1 MGRCAEVLL
10 RLFRLCGSPQI
21 LCGTRQKRSLAIYW
35 GVERGLG
42 SRQQVSD
49 EVRGLGSCNWERNA
63 GKFPAKELP
72 LNRLE
77 CLNRQL
83 RSEANAFGLI
93 AFHAKAVGASR
104 CAVNVM
110 ESNKL

>member
-1 MGRCAEVLL
+1 L
-10 RLFRLCGSPQI
+10 RLFWDVRVATDSLWSPAEAAACC
-21 LCGTRQKRSLAIYW
+21 LLGGR
-35 GVERGLG
+35 EGLG

-72 LNRLE
+72 LNRL
-77 CLNRQL
+77 NRQL
-83 RSEANAFGLI
+83 RSEANAFGLL

-104 CAVNVM
+104 CVVNVI